1 MLRRALRQG
10 GLSGN
15 LNHFSGSD
23 YDTGDDNSDTGDD
36 NSDIGDYYDEDEH
49 FETYVTPASTPN
61 THNTT
66 SSGRRKVQ
74 AKYSSYTPVR
84 RNPTPQAAQQPA
96 LAQLTQLVEG
106 PLDFQIDDKFLE
118 LVRFLHTPPWLGP
131 GV

>member
-66 SSGRRKVQ
+66 SSGRRKV
-74 AKYSSYTPVR
+74 R

-96 LAQLTQLVEG
+96 LAQLSQLVGG

>member
-1 MLRRALRQG
+1 LLRRALRQG

-66 SSGRRKVQ
+66 SSGRRKV
-74 AKYSSYTPVR
+74 R

-96 LAQLTQLVEG
+96 LAQLSQLVG
-106 PLDFQIDDKFLE
+106 GRPTRLPD
-118 LVRFLHTPPWLGP
+118 
-131 GV
+131 